1 MLVCLRT
8 ARGCF
13 QSLVAELS
21 SCSRDG
27 PVCKTWYLLPLLV
40 QRSQLLL
47 SCREKYAEGCTYFY
61 EDNTSLPSIA
71 RKSIKQSTNRGG
83 KILLNCRTIENTSTK
98 EEIHYFSR
106 WGNAVEM
113 FVNCWEFPG
122 GLVVRIWRFY
132 HCSPVECLIWEPGSH
147 IKPLHTAAKKTPNSV
162 LVIYNRIP
170 VGYDCFDS
178 LIWNKTRK
186 EDLAN
191 IAGHLNKYSGM

>member
-122 GLVVRIWRFY
+122 GLVVRTQCFY
-132 HCSPVECLIWEPGSH
+132 CCSPDSIPGLAIEIQHQTAAHCSQKTP
-147 IKPLHTAAKKTPNSV
+147 KNQKTKKTKKTPQN
-162 LVIYNRIP
+162 P
-170 VGYDCFDS
+170 P
-178 LIWNKTRK
+178 
-186 EDLAN
+186 
-191 IAGHLNKYSGM
+191 